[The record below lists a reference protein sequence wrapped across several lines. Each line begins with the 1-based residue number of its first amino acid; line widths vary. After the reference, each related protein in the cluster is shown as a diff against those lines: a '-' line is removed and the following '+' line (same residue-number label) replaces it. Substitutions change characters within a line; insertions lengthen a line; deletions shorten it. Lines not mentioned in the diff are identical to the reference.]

1 MWDNPWLALLW
12 VVVCVALIVVL
23 AYWFTKYVAARGF
36 PGALGGQGSE
46 GLKVLARLG
55 LGKDGTLVLVQ
66 AGERYF
72 LLGVTPAGITN
83 VAEFTGEEAARW
95 TAKQEEQPS
104 PPSFRESLR
113 TVIQQ
118 RRQR

>member
-12 VVVCVALIVVL
+12 VVICVALIVAL

-36 PGALGGQGSE
+36 PGALGAQGSE
-46 GLKVLARLG
+46 GLRVLARLG

-83 VAEFTGEEAARW
+83 LAELTGEEAARW
-95 TAKQEEQPS
+95 TAAQGGRPA
-104 PPSFRESLR
+104 PPSFLEAMR

-118 RRQR
+118 KKQR